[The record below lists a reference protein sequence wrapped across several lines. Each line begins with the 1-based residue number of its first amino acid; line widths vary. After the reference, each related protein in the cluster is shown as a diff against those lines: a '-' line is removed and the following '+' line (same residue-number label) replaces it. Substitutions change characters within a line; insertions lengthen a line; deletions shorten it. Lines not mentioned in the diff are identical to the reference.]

1 MPNLQMMFSAMAT
14 EFLRN
19 IPEEVIQQAIKQA
32 KEQGISQKDI
42 DEGMAYIN
50 NLNQS
55 AHGKG

>member
-1 MPNLQMMFSAMAT
+1 MMFNAMAV

-42 DEGMAYIN
+42 DEGINYIH